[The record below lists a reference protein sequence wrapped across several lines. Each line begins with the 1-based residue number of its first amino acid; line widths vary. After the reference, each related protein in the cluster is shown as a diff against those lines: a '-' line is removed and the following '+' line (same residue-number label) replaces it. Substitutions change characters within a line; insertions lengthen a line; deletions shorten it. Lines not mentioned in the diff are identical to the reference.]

1 MNKKITK
8 FVAIAAAVLMLPV
21 TTFAANFKDIK
32 DTYWA
37 KSYIEQCA
45 DLGFI
50 NGFPDGKFKPNEPVR
65 FTELIK
71 MLSNFLNVS
80 EADMQSAESTYGP
93 TLNSVKPTPWVRP
106 YLLKCLQKKV
116 VSLELLNSAAKKG
129 KPSMIKDNAQY
140 QMSRI
145 SAVDLFFNA
154 MGLDKVPTALQ
165 YKDSNV
171 LIKNYADQIP
181 KIGALQKAG
190 VLSTQGDESGNF
202 RPKSTITRAEVSKM
216 LYVAYAY
223 IEQNGN
229 KLNDTTVT
237 PVPSTPSTPSAPS
250 NLENVMGVVKS
261 IFGMG
266 NGQNFISINTPNNE
280 LKVYN
285 FPANANVTVNGQTSN
300 ASNVKEGMEAVLTI
314 SGETVYNGEFK
325 DAIKEIN
332 GTIKE
337 IRSNNYDAKI
347 EYKENNSTKTITLDF
362 RNADIKLDGK
372 TARFDEL
379 REGYEV
385 KVTYNQDKA
394 TKVEA
399 KKNINF
405 AGFFEKFEYDRRS
418 GKYRVY
424 YRPDYNS
431 SRTDY
436 YELDNYV
443 YINKSNR
450 SVKVGELVRY
460 NGTRYFAKG
469 QPINFEF
476 YRGRNDIVTGIYYDF
491 DGNVRD
497 GNIYGYIYNAVR
509 RNYSTIDVSPRRYK
523 DSYNNEVVS
532 IRVDDYADV
541 YLYNSNRKLNI
552 RDLKRDMLVNIKMR
566 DGVAVSI
573 DILDN
578 LLEDTINQKR
588 EFYGDLK
595 GVNCPDSKVAGN
607 IELDVTYDRN
617 RVDNSYLPD
626 DYNII
631 LVDKYTTIMFDN
643 KVMSNIDELYRS
655 TDFYYYTYKCRVKTK
670 YTTEG
675 YLATEIVVTTNSKY

>member
-21 TTFAANFKDIK
+21 TTFAANFKDISNK
-32 DTYWA
+32 HWA

-50 NGFPDGKFKPNEPVR
+50 NGFPDGTFKPNAPIR

-80 EADMQSAESTYGP
+80 ESDMQIAESTYGP
-93 TLNSVKPTPWVRP
+93 SLNSLKPTSWVRP
-106 YLLKCLQKKV
+106 YLLKCLSKGV
-116 VSLELLNSAAKKG
+116 IDLDLLNSAAKNG
-129 KPSMIKDNAQY
+129 SPSMIKDNAQY
-140 QMSRI
+140 AFSR
-145 SAVDLFFNA
+145 SDTTMLFCRA
-154 MGLDKVPTALQ
+154 MGLDPVPTTVT
-165 YKDSNV
+165 YKDAAK
-171 LIKNYADQIP
+171 IKKNIIP
-181 KIGALQKAG
+181 YIGALQKVG
-190 VLSTQGDESGNF
+190 VLSPQGDERGNF
-202 RPKSTITRAEVSKM
+202 RPSDALSRAEVAKM

-229 KLNDTTVT
+229 KINDTSVT
-237 PVPSTPSTPSAPS
+237 PLPSTPSVPS

-337 IRSNNYDAKI
+337 IRSNNYDTKI

-372 TARFDEL
+372 TAKFGEL
-379 REGYEV
+379 REGYDV
-385 KVTYNQDKA
+385 KVTYSQDKA

-399 KKNINF
+399 KRNINF
-405 AGFFEKFEYDRRS
+405 AGFFEKFEYDSRS
-418 GKYRVY
+418 RKYRVY

-450 SVKVGELVRY
+450 SVDAREL
-460 NGTRYFAKG
+460 TRNNSNKYFVKG
-469 QPINFEF
+469 QPVSFEF
-476 YRGRNDIVTGIYYDF
+476 YRGSNDIVTGIYYDF

-497 GNIYGYIYNAVR
+497 GNIYGYIYNDVR
-509 RNYSTIDVSPRRYK
+509 RNYSTMDVSPKLYK
-523 DSYNNEVVS
+523 DTRRNEYVS
-532 IRVDDYADV
+532 INVDSYTDV
-541 YLYNSNRKLNI
+541 YAYNSNRRL
-552 RDLKRDMLVNIKMR
+552 DLTYLRRDMLVNIKMKNGVATSIEILNNAYDGIPAGTYVGELYQIYSR
-566 DGVAVSI
+566 DGYI
-573 DILDN
+573 DLDTSRN
-578 LLEDTINQKR
+578 SSYYSYDNAKIQNGSNQI
-588 EFYGDLK
+588 
-595 GVNCPDSKVAGN
+595 P
-607 IELDVTYDRN
+607 I
-617 RVDNSYLPD
+617 D
-626 DYNII
+626 DY
-631 LVDKYTTIMFDN
+631 
-643 KVMSNIDELYRS
+643 
-655 TDFYYYTYKCRVKTK
+655 KTK
-670 YTTEG
+670 F
-675 YLATEIVVTTNSKY
+675 YLDGKAMTITQMMQAIENRSYNVYFEAVVKVELKDGKYIATEVNAKTTPFNY

>member
-93 TLNSVKPTPWVRP
+93 TLNSVKPAPWVRP

-237 PVPSTPSTPSAPS
+237 PVPSTPSVPS

-300 ASNVKEGMEAVLTI
+300 SSNVKEGMEAVLTI

-337 IRSNNYDAKI
+337 IRSNNYDTKI

-372 TARFDEL
+372 TAKFGEL
-379 REGYEV
+379 REGYDV
-385 KVTYNQDKA
+385 KVTYSQDKA

-399 KKNINF
+399 KRNINF
-405 AGFFEKFEYDRRS
+405 AGFFEKFEYDSRNRE
-418 GKYRVY
+418 YRVY
-424 YRPDYNS
+424 YRPDSNS
-431 SRTDY
+431 SRSEY
-436 YELDNYV
+436 YVLDDNV

-450 SVKVGELVRY
+450 SISARSLTSR
-460 NGTRYFAKG
+460 NGNTYFTKG
-469 QPINFEF
+469 QPVSFEF
-476 YRGRNDIVTGIYYDF
+476 YRGKNDIVTGIYYDF
-491 DGNVRD
+491 DGNVKD
-497 GNIYGYIYNAVR
+497 GNIYGYIYNDVR
-509 RNYSTIDVSPRRYK
+509 RNYSTIDISPKLYK
-523 DSYNNEVVS
+523 DTRRSEYISINIDSYT
-532 IRVDDYADV
+532 DV
-541 YLYNSNRKLNI
+541 YAYNSNRRL
-552 RDLKRDMLVNIKMR
+552 DLINLRRDMLVNIKMKN
-566 DGVAVSI
+566 GVATSI
-573 DILDN
+573 EILN
-578 LLEDTINQKR
+578 N
-588 EFYGDLK
+588 
-595 GVNCPDSKVAGN
+595 
-607 IELDVTYDRN
+607 TYDGIPAGTYVGELYQIYSREGYIDLDTSVN
-617 RVDNSYLPD
+617 SNYYYNSYDNAKIEKGSNKIPYD
-626 DYNII
+626 DYRTKFYLDGKAKTLIEMMQAIENRSVNVYFEAVVKVE
-631 LVDKYTTIMFDN
+631 LKDGKYI
-643 KVMSNIDELYRS
+643 
-655 TDFYYYTYKCRVKTK
+655 
-670 YTTEG
+670 
-675 YLATEIVVTTNSKY
+675 ATEVNATTKPFNYY

>member
-93 TLNSVKPTPWVRP
+93 TLNSVKPAPWVRP

-237 PVPSTPSTPSAPS
+237 PVPSTPSVPS

-261 IFGMG
+261 IFGIG
-266 NGQNFISINTPNNE
+266 NGQSFISINTPNNE

-325 DAIKEIN
+325 DAIKNIS
-332 GTIKE
+332 GTVKE
-337 IRSNNYDAKI
+337 VGRTNYDVKI

-362 RNADIKLDGK
+362 QNADIKLDGK
-372 TARFDEL
+372 KARIDDL
-379 REGYEV
+379 KPGYEV

-394 TKVEA
+394 TNVEA
-399 KKNINF
+399 KKNITF
-405 AGFFEKFEYDRRS
+405 AGFFDRFEYDSRS
-418 GKYRVY
+418 REDRVY
-424 YRPDYNS
+424 YKPDYNS
-431 SRTDY
+431 SRTEY
-436 YELDNYV
+436 YVLDRNV

-450 SVKVGELVRY
+450 SVTSRELTSSSV
-460 NGTRYFAKG
+460 NKYFTKG
-469 QPINFEF
+469 QPISFEF
-476 YRGRNDIVTGIYYDF
+476 YRDKNDIVTGIYYDF
-491 DGNVRD
+491 NGNVRD
-497 GNIYGYIYNAVR
+497 GNIYGYINRDVTRNDTRIYVSPKLSKDTYRNETVLIDLDR
-509 RNYSTIDVSPRRYK
+509 YVDIYNYS
-523 DSYNNEVVS
+523 
-532 IRVDDYADV
+532 
-541 YLYNSNRKLNI
+541 SNRRIDINGLVK
-552 RDLKRDMLVNIKMR
+552 DMLVNIKMK

-573 DILDN
+573 DVISTAVT
-578 LLEDTINQKR
+578 DTINQKR
-588 EFYGDLK
+588 DFYGDLK
-595 GVNCPDSKVAGN
+595 GVNCPDSKTSGN
-607 IELDVTYDRN
+607 IELYVLDNRN
-617 RVDNSYLPD
+617 YADNSYLQE
-626 DYNII
+626 DYNLI
-631 LVDKYTTIMFDN
+631 LIDKYTTITFDN

-655 TDFYYYTYKCRVKTK
+655 TDFYYYTYKCRVKAK
-670 YTTEG
+670 YTTQG
-675 YLATEIVVTTNSKY
+675 YLATEIVVTTNFKY

>member
-129 KPSMIKDNAQY
+129 TPSMIKDNAQY

-237 PVPSTPSTPSAPS
+237 PVPSTPSAPS

-337 IRSNNYDAKI
+337 IRSNNYDTKI

-372 TARFDEL
+372 TAKFGEL
-379 REGYEV
+379 REGYDV
-385 KVTYNQDKA
+385 KVTYSQDKA

-399 KKNINF
+399 KRNINF
-405 AGFFEKFEYDRRS
+405 AGFFEKFEYDRRNRE
-418 GKYRVY
+418 YRVY
-424 YRPDYNS
+424 YRPDSNS
-431 SRTDY
+431 SRSEY
-436 YELDNYV
+436 YVLDDNV

-450 SVKVGELVRY
+450 SVDVRDLVR
-460 NGTRYFAKG
+460 NNSNKYFVKG
-469 QPINFEF
+469 QPISFEF

-497 GNIYGYIYNAVR
+497 GNIYGYIYNDVR
-509 RNYSTIDVSPRRYK
+509 RNDRTMSVSPKLYK
-523 DSYNNEVVS
+523 DTYRNDAVS
-532 IRVDDYADV
+532 INIDSYTDV
-541 YLYNSNRKLNI
+541 YASNRNRRLDVTNL
-552 RDLKRDMLVNIKMR
+552 RRDMLVNITMKN
-566 DGVAVSI
+566 GVATSIEILNNVGTEKYGQIREFIGELRNINRSSYQPENNIEI
-573 DILDN
+573 DIYEYKSKADN
-578 LLEDTINQKR
+578 N
-588 EFYGDLK
+588 
-595 GVNCPDSKVAGN
+595 
-607 IELDVTYDRN
+607 
-617 RVDNSYLPD
+617 YLTD
-626 DYNII
+626 DYNNI
-631 LVDKYTTIMFDN
+631 LVDKDTKITYNYQSYTLDSLYDKLNFSN
-643 KVMSNIDELYRS
+643 YYECKV
-655 TDFYYYTYKCRVKTK
+655 KAK
-670 YTTEG
+670 YTRDG
-675 YLATEIVVTTNSKY
+675 YLATEIVVIDKYR

>member
-37 KSYIEQCA
+37 KTYIEQCA

-50 NGFPDGKFKPNEPVR
+50 NGFPDGTFKPNAPIR

-80 EADMQSAESTYGP
+80 EADMQTAESTYGP
-93 TLNSVKPTPWVRP
+93 TLNSLQPTSWVRP
-106 YLLKCLQKKV
+106 YLLKCLAKKIISV
-116 VSLELLNSAAKKG
+116 ELLSTAAKSG
-129 KPSMIKDNAQY
+129 TPSMIKDNAQHP
-140 QMSRI
+140 MSRI
-145 SAVDLFFNA
+145 SAAELFFSA

-165 YKDSNV
+165 YKDANILSESYPD
-171 LIKNYADQIP
+171 KIP

-190 VLSTQGDESGNF
+190 VLSPQGDENGNF
-202 RPKSTITRAEVSKM
+202 RPKDKLSRAEVAKM

-237 PVPSTPSTPSAPS
+237 PVPSTPSVPS

-337 IRSNNYDAKI
+337 IRSNNYDTKI

-372 TARFDEL
+372 TARFDQL

-385 KVTYNQDKA
+385 KVTYSQDKA

-405 AGFFEKFEYDRRS
+405 AGFFEKFEYDSRS
-418 GKYRVY
+418 RKYRVY

-450 SVKVGELVRY
+450 SVDAREL
-460 NGTRYFAKG
+460 TRNNSNKYFVKG
-469 QPINFEF
+469 QPVSFEF
-476 YRGRNDIVTGIYYDF
+476 YRGSNDIVTGIYYDF

-497 GNIYGYIYNAVR
+497 GNIYGYIYNDVR
-509 RNYSTIDVSPRRYK
+509 RNYSTMDVSPKLYK
-523 DSYNNEVVS
+523 DTRRNEYVS
-532 IRVDDYADV
+532 INVDSYTDV
-541 YLYNSNRKLNI
+541 YAYNSNRRL
-552 RDLKRDMLVNIKMR
+552 DLTYLRRDMLVNIKMKNGVATSIEILNNAYDGIPAGTYVGELYQIYSR
-566 DGVAVSI
+566 DGYI
-573 DILDN
+573 DLDTSRN
-578 LLEDTINQKR
+578 SSYYSYDNAKIQNGSNQI
-588 EFYGDLK
+588 
-595 GVNCPDSKVAGN
+595 P
-607 IELDVTYDRN
+607 I
-617 RVDNSYLPD
+617 D
-626 DYNII
+626 DY
-631 LVDKYTTIMFDN
+631 
-643 KVMSNIDELYRS
+643 
-655 TDFYYYTYKCRVKTK
+655 KTK
-670 YTTEG
+670 F
-675 YLATEIVVTTNSKY
+675 YLDGKAMTITQMMQAIENRSYNVYFEAVVKVELKDGKYIATEVNAKTTPFNY

>member
-8 FVAIAAAVLMLPV
+8 FAAIALVVLMLPV
-21 TTFAANFKDIK
+21 STFAASFKDITNK
-32 DTYWA
+32 HWA
-37 KSYIEQCA
+37 KTYIEQCA

-50 NGFPDGKFKPNEPVR
+50 NGFPDGTFKPNAPIR
-65 FTELIK
+65 FTELVK

-80 EADMQSAESTYGP
+80 EADMQVAESTYGA
-93 TLNSVKPTPWVRP
+93 TLNSLKPTAWVRP
-106 YLLKCLQKKV
+106 YLLKCLSKDV
-116 VSLELLNSAAKKG
+116 ISVDLLNNAAKSG
-129 KPSMIKDNAQY
+129 SPSMIKDNAQY
-140 QMSRI
+140 PFSR
-145 SAVDLFFNA
+145 SDTTMLFCRA
-154 MGLDKVPTALQ
+154 MGLDPVPTNLT
-165 YKDSNV
+165 YKDTEK
-171 LIKNYADQIP
+171 IKTSVIP
-181 KIGALQKAG
+181 YIGALQKVG
-190 VLSTQGDESGNF
+190 VLNPQGDENGNF
-202 RPKSTITRAEVSKM
+202 RPTDPLSRAEVAKM
-216 LYVAYAY
+216 LYVANSY
-223 IEQNGN
+223 IQANGN
-229 KLNDTTVT
+229 KLNNNPT
-237 PVPSTPSTPSAPS
+237 PVPTTPTAPS

-261 IFGMG
+261 MFGMG
-266 NGQNFISINTPNNE
+266 SGQNYISINTPNNE

-285 FPANANVTVNGQTSN
+285 FPSSANVTVNGRTSST
-300 ASNVKEGMEAVLTI
+300 SNVKEGMEAVLTV
-314 SGETVYNGEFK
+314 SGETVYSGEFK
-325 DAIKEIN
+325 DAIKNIE

-405 AGFFEKFEYDRRS
+405 AGFFEKFEYDSRS
-418 GKYRVY
+418 RKYRVY

-450 SVKVGELVRY
+450 SVDVRELARS
-460 NGTRYFAKG
+460 NRNKYFVKG
-469 QPINFEF
+469 QPVSFEF

-497 GNIYGYIYNAVR
+497 GNIYGYIYNDVR
-509 RNYSTIDVSPRRYK
+509 GNYSTIDVSPKLYK
-523 DSYNNEVVS
+523 DTYRNEYVS
-532 IRVDDYADV
+532 INVDRYTDV
-541 YLYNSNRKLNI
+541 YAYNSNRRLSLTNLR
-552 RDLKRDMLVNIKMR
+552 RDTLVNIKMK

-573 DILDN
+573 DILNN

-595 GVNCPDSKVAGN
+595 GVNCPDSLTSGN
-607 IELDVTYDRN
+607 IEFDVRYDRSYG
-617 RVDNSYLPD
+617 DNNYLQD
-626 DYNII
+626 DYNQIS
-631 LVDKYTTIMFDN
+631 VDNYTKIMFDN
-643 KVMSNIDELYRS
+643 KVMSNINALYRA
-655 TDFYYYTYKCRVKTK
+655 TDFYYYTYKCQIKAK
-670 YTTEG
+670 YTVNG
-675 YLATEIVVTTNSKY
+675 YIATEIVVTTNSKY

>member
-93 TLNSVKPTPWVRP
+93 TLNSVKPAPWVRP

-237 PVPSTPSTPSAPS
+237 PVPSTPSVPS

-300 ASNVKEGMEAVLTI
+300 SSNVKEGMEAVLTI

-385 KVTYNQDKA
+385 KVTYSQDKA

-405 AGFFEKFEYDRRS
+405 AGFFEKFEYDSRS
-418 GKYRVY
+418 RKYRVY

-450 SVKVGELVRY
+450 SVAASELARNY
-460 NGTRYFAKG
+460 SNKYFVKG
-469 QPINFEF
+469 QPVSFEF

-491 DGNVRD
+491 DGNIRD
-497 GNIYGYIYNAVR
+497 GNIYGYIYNDVR
-509 RNYSTIDVSPRRYK
+509 GNYSTIDVSPKLYK
-523 DSYNNEVVS
+523 DTYRNEYVS
-532 IRVDDYADV
+532 INVDRYTDV
-541 YLYNSNRKLNI
+541 YAYNSNRRLSLTNLR
-552 RDLKRDMLVNIKMR
+552 RDTLVNIKMK

-573 DILDN
+573 DILNN

-595 GVNCPDSKVAGN
+595 GVNCPDSLTSGN
-607 IELDVTYDRN
+607 IEFDVTYDRSYG
-617 RVDNSYLPD
+617 DNNYLQD
-626 DYNII
+626 DYNQIS
-631 LVDKYTTIMFDN
+631 VDNYTKIMFDN
-643 KVMSNIDELYRS
+643 KVMSNINALYRA
-655 TDFYYYTYKCRVKTK
+655 TDFYYYTYKCHIKAK
-670 YTTEG
+670 YTVNG
-675 YLATEIVVTTNSKY
+675 YIATEISVTTNSNY

>member
-37 KSYIEQCA
+37 KTYIEQCA

-50 NGFPDGKFKPNEPVR
+50 NGFPDGTFKPNAPIR

-80 EADMQSAESTYGP
+80 EADMQTAESIYGP
-93 TLNSVKPTPWVRP
+93 TLNSLQPTSWVRP
-106 YLLKCLQKKV
+106 YLLKCLAKKIISV
-116 VSLELLNSAAKKG
+116 ELLSTAAKSG
-129 KPSMIKDNAQY
+129 TPSMIKDNAQHP
-140 QMSRI
+140 MSRI
-145 SAVDLFFNA
+145 SAAELFFSA

-165 YKDSNV
+165 YKDANILSESYPD
-171 LIKNYADQIP
+171 KIP

-190 VLSTQGDESGNF
+190 VLSPQGDENGNF
-202 RPKSTITRAEVSKM
+202 RPKDKLSRAEVAKM

-237 PVPSTPSTPSAPS
+237 PVPSTPSVPS

-337 IRSNNYDAKI
+337 IRSNNYDTKI

-372 TARFDEL
+372 TARFDQL

-385 KVTYNQDKA
+385 KVTYSQDKA

-405 AGFFEKFEYDRRS
+405 AGFFEKFEYDSRS
-418 GKYRVY
+418 RKYRVY

-450 SVKVGELVRY
+450 SVDAREL
-460 NGTRYFAKG
+460 TRNNSNKYFVKG
-469 QPINFEF
+469 QPVSFEF
-476 YRGRNDIVTGIYYDF
+476 YRGSNDIVTGIYYDF

-497 GNIYGYIYNAVR
+497 GNIYGYIYNDVR
-509 RNYSTIDVSPRRYK
+509 RNYSTVDVSPKLYK
-523 DSYNNEVVS
+523 DTRRNEYVS
-532 IRVDDYADV
+532 INVDSYTDV
-541 YLYNSNRKLNI
+541 YAYNSNRRL
-552 RDLKRDMLVNIKMR
+552 DLTYLRRDMLVNIKMKNGVATSIEILNNAYDGIPAGTYVGELYQIYSR
-566 DGVAVSI
+566 DGYI
-573 DILDN
+573 DLDTSRN
-578 LLEDTINQKR
+578 SSYYSYDNAKIQNGSNQI
-588 EFYGDLK
+588 
-595 GVNCPDSKVAGN
+595 P
-607 IELDVTYDRN
+607 I
-617 RVDNSYLPD
+617 D
-626 DYNII
+626 DY
-631 LVDKYTTIMFDN
+631 
-643 KVMSNIDELYRS
+643 
-655 TDFYYYTYKCRVKTK
+655 KTK
-670 YTTEG
+670 F
-675 YLATEIVVTTNSKY
+675 YLDGKAMTITQMMQAIENRSYNVYFEAVVKVELKDGKYIATEVNAKTTPFNY

>member
-93 TLNSVKPTPWVRP
+93 TLNSVKPAPWVRP

-237 PVPSTPSTPSAPS
+237 PVPSTPSVPS

-300 ASNVKEGMEAVLTI
+300 SSNVKEGMEAVLTI

-385 KVTYNQDKA
+385 KVTYSQDKA

-399 KKNINF
+399 KRNINF
-405 AGFFEKFEYDRRS
+405 AGFFEKFEYDRRNS
-418 GKYRVY
+418 ECRVY
-424 YRPDYNS
+424 YRPDSNS
-431 SRTDY
+431 SRTEY
-436 YELDNYV
+436 YVLDNNV

-450 SVKVGELVRY
+450 SVYARDLVR
-460 NGTRYFAKG
+460 NNSNKYFVKG
-469 QPINFEF
+469 QPVSFEF
-476 YRGRNDIVTGIYYDF
+476 YRGKNDIVTGIYYDF

-497 GNIYGYIYNAVR
+497 GNIYGYIYRDVR
-509 RNYSTIDVSPRRYK
+509 RNDSTMYVSPKLSNETYNNDTVSVNI
-523 DSYNNEVVS
+523 DSYT
-532 IRVDDYADV
+532 DV
-541 YLYNSNRKLNI
+541 YASNRNRRL
-552 RDLKRDMLVNIKMR
+552 DLTNLRRDMLVNITMKN
-566 DGVAVSI
+566 GVATSIEILNNVGTEKYGQIREFIGELRNINRSSYQPENNIEI
-573 DILDN
+573 DIYEYKSKADN
-578 LLEDTINQKR
+578 N
-588 EFYGDLK
+588 
-595 GVNCPDSKVAGN
+595 
-607 IELDVTYDRN
+607 
-617 RVDNSYLPD
+617 YLTD
-626 DYNII
+626 DYNNI
-631 LVDKYTTIMFDN
+631 LVDKDTKITYNYQSYTLDSLYDKLNFSN
-643 KVMSNIDELYRS
+643 YYECKV
-655 TDFYYYTYKCRVKTK
+655 KAK
-670 YTTEG
+670 YTRDG
-675 YLATEIVVTTNSKY
+675 YLATEIVVTDKYR

>member
-93 TLNSVKPTPWVRP
+93 TLNSVKPAPWVRP

-237 PVPSTPSTPSAPS
+237 PVPSTPSVPS

-261 IFGMG
+261 IFGIG
-266 NGQNFISINTPNNE
+266 NGQSFISINTPNNE

-285 FPANANVTVNGQTSN
+285 FPASANVTVNGQTSN
-300 ASNVKEGMEAVLTI
+300 FSNVKEGMEAVLTI

-385 KVTYNQDKA
+385 KVTYSQDKA

-399 KKNINF
+399 KRNINF
-405 AGFFEKFEYDRRS
+405 AGFFEKFEYDRRNS
-418 GKYRVY
+418 ECRVY
-424 YRPDYNS
+424 YRPDSNS
-431 SRTDY
+431 SRTEY
-436 YELDNYV
+436 YVLDNNV

-450 SVKVGELVRY
+450 SVYARDLVR
-460 NGTRYFAKG
+460 NNSNKYFVKG
-469 QPINFEF
+469 QPVSFEF
-476 YRGRNDIVTGIYYDF
+476 YRGKNDIVTGIYYDF

-497 GNIYGYIYNAVR
+497 GNIYGYIYRDVR
-509 RNYSTIDVSPRRYK
+509 RNDSTMYVSPKLSNETYNNDTVSVNI
-523 DSYNNEVVS
+523 DSYT
-532 IRVDDYADV
+532 DV
-541 YLYNSNRKLNI
+541 YASNRNRRL
-552 RDLKRDMLVNIKMR
+552 DLTNLRRDMLVNITMKN
-566 DGVAVSI
+566 GVATSIEILNNVGTEKYGQIREFIGELRNINRSSYQPENNIEI
-573 DILDN
+573 DIYEYKSKADN
-578 LLEDTINQKR
+578 N
-588 EFYGDLK
+588 
-595 GVNCPDSKVAGN
+595 
-607 IELDVTYDRN
+607 
-617 RVDNSYLPD
+617 YLTD
-626 DYNII
+626 DYNNI
-631 LVDKYTTIMFDN
+631 LVDKDTKITYNYQSYTLDSLYDKLNFSN
-643 KVMSNIDELYRS
+643 YYECKV
-655 TDFYYYTYKCRVKTK
+655 KAK
-670 YTTEG
+670 YTRDG
-675 YLATEIVVTTNSKY
+675 YLATEIVVTDKYR